1 MVNSLL
7 LHFEEYDRRIFCV
20 LVTLSSIAVIAYL
33 YFLSISVYSVIGRR
47 SADKE
52 ISNITINISLLE
64 SQYVAVDNKISLE
77 LAHTKGFY
85 DISVPRFISRDGSHD
100 TLTLRSENQKP

>member
-1 MVNSLL
+1 M
-7 LHFEEYDRRIFCV
+7 IW
-20 LVTLSSIAVIAYL
+20 SIRFYYIL
-33 YFLSISVYSVIGRR
+33 RNTIG
-47 SADKE
+47 DKE